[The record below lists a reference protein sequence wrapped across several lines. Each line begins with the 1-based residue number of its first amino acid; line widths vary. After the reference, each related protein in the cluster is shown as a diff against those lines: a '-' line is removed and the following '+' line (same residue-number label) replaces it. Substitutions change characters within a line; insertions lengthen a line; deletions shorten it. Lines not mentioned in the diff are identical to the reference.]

1 MAVTYSEFTIKKAKD
16 EFALEIIENK
26 DIFGEIKPV
35 EVSDELKIKLD
46 ENVPLAL
53 AINTEKARS
62 EFIIAFVL
70 LELRNNFKDK
80 ISLFSGIDFEVNKE
94 KKLNGF
100 CDFII
105 SLSSEQLFLT
115 TPIVTVVEAKNEN
128 IIGGIGQCLA
138 EMVASK
144 IFNENENNSLDN
156 IYGVVTTG
164 SAWKFLKL
172 SNNTVLIDKKEY
184 HIGNI
189 QKIMGILSAMINQ
202 TA

>member
-1 MAVTYSEFTIKKAKD
+1 MAYSEFTIKEVK
-16 EFALEIIENK
+16 ETFQLEVVENRDVFEKIE
-26 DIFGEIKPV
+26 PV
-35 EVSDELKIKLD
+35 EVSNELKAKLD

-70 LELRNNFKDK
+70 LELRNNFKNK
-80 ISLFSGIDFEVNKE
+80 ISLFSGIDFEVDRA

-105 SLSSEQLFLT
+105 SLDPEQLFVAA
-115 TPIVTVVEAKNEN
+115 PVIAIVEAKNEN
-128 IIGGIGQCLA
+128 IINGIGQCLA
-138 EMVASK
+138 EMVASQ
-144 IFNENENNSLDN
+144 IFNEKEGKKIDS

-172 SNNTVLIDKKEY
+172 TGNAVFLDKREY
-184 HIGNI
+184 HIESI
-189 QKIMGILSAMINQ
+189 EKIMGILSEMIQQ